1 MVLVLTGWCAQRPN
15 GRCAGSGPETG
26 VSACSS
32 SLVLW
37 IGASLSHLG
46 TEGRRMSYTGG
57 LCSNKD
63 LISIFFYKNV
73 YCLLAK
79 YLSETDS
86 YTCSEE
92 KYRRSICGQ
101 HNGC

>member
-1 MVLVLTGWCAQRPN
+1 MGLVLTGWCAQRPN
-15 GRCAGSGPETG
+15 GHCADSGPETG

-46 TEGRRMSYTGG
+46 TERKNSLTQGG

-63 LISIFFYKNV
+63 LISIIFTQMCIVYWPSIYQRDTYKG
-73 YCLLAK
+73 
-79 YLSETDS
+79 
-86 YTCSEE
+86 SEE
-92 KYRRSICGQ
+92 KYSCQ
-101 HNGC
+101 HGC